1 MKQNINLE
9 KGSLNMIRKFRTL
22 NLIISQFFIALL
34 SIKLGAISSDWMIG
48 TEGINESS
56 FFMILLKIII
66 FIISIISI
74 NFILS
79 NINWLL
85 FKISS
90 WNE

>member
-1 MKQNINLE
+1 
-9 KGSLNMIRKFRTL
+9 MIRKFRL
-22 NLIISQFFIALL
+22 FNLIASQFFIALL
-34 SIKLGAISSDWMIG
+34 SIKLGAISSEWMIS

-56 FFMILLKIII
+56 FFMILLKIIV

-90 WNE
+90 CNE